1 MTDVF
6 PYVSGVTV
14 GLQQTSY
21 SVGEGNGFLVVC
33 ILINRTAER
42 DVVVSLVAVSLT
54 AQGRIYYTNQWFSF
68 WTIMLYWH
76 SFDSVR

>member
-6 PYVSGVTV
+6 PYLSGVTV

-21 SVGEGNGFLVVC
+21 SVGEGNGSLIVC

-42 DVVVSLVAVSLT
+42 DVVVSLIVSSLT
-54 AQGRIYYTNQWFSF
+54 AQGRVYYTNQRLSIR
-68 WTIMLYWH
+68 TIILY
-76 SFDSVR
+76 